1 MWAGSVAWLPWHPD
15 STRGCHVDLSI
26 LSVDSAQQN
35 APDVTDVKT
44 DQRRNLKFMLKEV
57 SRGDRRSK
65 TMKNPEIGKSHYKQ
79 NKTKK
84 AAGGEFS
91 RIL

>member
-1 MWAGSVAWLPWHPD
+1 
-15 STRGCHVDLSI
+15 
-26 LSVDSAQQN
+26 
-35 APDVTDVKT
+35 
-44 DQRRNLKFMLKEV
+44 MLKEV
-57 SRGDRRSK
+57 SGGDIRSK
-65 TMKNPEIGKSHYKQ
+65 TMKNPEIGKSHHKQ